1 MIDNR
6 YFSVAFIADIHF
18 GAMKS
23 DKLFAQLKEHFIK
36 EIQNSSLDMVV
47 FGGDLFHSIISM
59 NYATSHAVMMFMEEV
74 VNTCIQSGIKY
85 IRLIQG
91 TMSHDNSQLHN
102 FTLYENRHDID
113 FRIIMSVEEEKLVEN
128 VKILYVPEE
137 YMSDMEGFYQPY
149 LSKTKEYDFIFGH
162 GMFKEVA
169 FVAKN
174 QDSEITMSKAPI
186 FDSRVMLNS
195 AKGPIFFGHI
205 HTNTVIRKHIYYPGS
220 FSRFQHGEETDKG
233 FYLCVYDT
241 ETSKYITEFIKN
253 PDAPEYITVEV
264 PDFRVYQEDPQ
275 SLIDMIKTV
284 KADYIKIK
292 IVLVQEV
299 DFSYAIQYL
308 KNYYSDKP
316 RYKLDIKDEL
326 QFIKE
331 KQTEKMV
338 NTILEKY
345 HFIFDKSISHE
356 DKIQKFIET
365 KHGRIIPIETI
376 KDELNIL

>member
-1 MIDNR
+1 MNNQR

-23 DKLFAQLKEHFIK
+23 DKLFSQLKSYFIK
-36 EIQNSSLDMVV
+36 TIENSSLDMVV

-74 VNTCIQSGIKY
+74 VNTCTNSGIKY
-85 IRLIQG
+85 IRIIQG

-102 FTLYENRHDID
+102 FTLYENRSDID
-113 FRIIMSVEEEKLVEN
+113 FKIVMNVEEENLVEGVN
-128 VKILYVPEE
+128 ILYIPEE
-137 YMSDMEGFYQPY
+137 YMSDMESFYQPY
-149 LSKTKEYDFIFGH
+149 LSKEKYYDFIFGH

-174 QDSEITMSKAPI
+174 QESEITMSKAPI
-186 FDSRVMLNS
+186 FDSRVVLG
-195 AKGPIFFGHI
+195 AARGPIFFGHI
-205 HTNTVIRKHIYYPGS
+205 HTHTNIRKHIYYPGS
-220 FSRFQHGEETDKG
+220 FSRFQHGEEDPKG
-233 FYLCVYDT
+233 FYLCLYDT
-241 ETSKYITEFIKN
+241 QTAQYITEFITN
-253 PDAPEYITVEV
+253 PDAPEYVTIEV
-264 PDFRVYQEDPQ
+264 PDIRPYQDDPQ
-275 SLIDMIKTV
+275 SLINMVKAM

-292 IVLVQEV
+292 IILMNEI
-299 DFSYAIQYL
+299 DYSYTIQYL
-308 KNYYSDKP
+308 KNYFSDKP
-316 RYKLDIKDEL
+316 KYKLDIKDEV

-331 KQTEKMV
+331 KETEKMV

-365 KHGRIIPIETI
+365 KYGKIVPIETI